1 MGYFNVDPI
10 YSNIYIYIDIYI
22 FFFLILFDPINV
34 LIILN
39 T

>member
-1 MGYFNVDPI
+1 MGYLNVDPI
-10 YSNIYIYIDIYI
+10 YSNIYIYI
-22 FFFLILFDPINV
+22 LILFDPINV